1 MFYQNKPDRSFDL
14 LSVGARRK
22 ILMFLEPVE
31 KHHFSGEYQPLVCMY
46 VFDVGFMYL
55 VLASIILNEP
65 ISL

>member
-1 MFYQNKPDRSFDL
+1 
-14 LSVGARRK
+14 
-22 ILMFLEPVE
+22 MFLEPVE